1 MNGWSDLAVSLLSG
15 GRRDSNDISRVRVC
29 GLPGR
34 CGLWRLAT
42 ACATLAGPDGRVF
55 FRSPPPPAERMAAS
69 AVWPLALRT
78 LYVALA
84 VSMAAAWERECDG
97 MWTPWSPK

>member
-1 MNGWSDLAVSLLSG
+1 MWVVASG
-15 GRRDSNDISRVRVC
+15 D
-29 GLPGR
+29 GLR
-34 CGLWRLAT
+34 HARS
-42 ACATLAGPDGRVF
+42 TLAGPDGRVF

-84 VSMAAAWERECDG
+84 VSMAAAWECDG
-97 MWTPWSPK
+97 MWSRQNKILLSSIL